1 MSKGQAPV
9 RVEVHY
15 LDQVSYIELD
25 KKEVDAWIEDKAAF
39 AGRPAVDGE
48 QAHVVAGHIELNLRQ
63 DEGITL

>member
-1 MSKGQAPV
+1 MAAPV

-25 KKEVDAWIEDKAAF
+25 RKEVDHWIEDKAAAAGHDVSKFISF
-39 AGRPAVDGE
+39 ADVI
-48 QAHVVAGHIELNLRQ
+48 AGHIELNLRQ

>member
-1 MSKGQAPV
+1 MAAPV

-25 KKEVDAWIEDKAAF
+25 RKEVDQWIEDKASS
-39 AGRPAVDGE
+39 AGEDVDMDE
-48 QAHVVAGHIELNLRQ
+48 AAHVIAGHIELNLRQ

>member
-1 MSKGQAPV
+1 MMAGHAPV

-25 KKEVDAWIEDKAAF
+25 RQEVDRWIEDKAAF
-39 AGRPAVDGE
+39 AGRDADMRE
-48 QAHVVAGHIELNLRQ
+48 AAHVIAGHIELNLRR

>member
-1 MSKGQAPV
+1 MHAPV

-25 KKEVDAWIEDKAAF
+25 RAEVDRWIEDKAAS
-39 AGRPAVDGE
+39 AGKAPDMDEA
-48 QAHVVAGHIELNLRQ
+48 AHVIAGHIEQNLRQ

>member
-1 MSKGQAPV
+1 MAAPV

-25 KKEVDAWIEDKAAF
+25 RKAVDAWIEDKAAF
-39 AGRPAVDGE
+39 AGQVADMDE
-48 QAHVVAGHIELNLRQ
+48 AAHVIAGHIELNLRQ